1 MAQTLAYRHGPRV
14 AIVRP
19 AGLGFVGL
27 SIVLLG
33 AWAGIVGYVG
43 PNFGYNAT
51 TTVAWS
57 WTTTNWLL
65 HLLPGAVAFVAGLM
79 VVFDARALIASRG
92 LLAMA
97 GALTIAAGAW
107 LVIGPVA
114 AHVFESSPVYGPST
128 ASLAALANKVGAD
141 LGPGLLLAAF
151 GAMSLKS
158 SVPEHEVQLSRVR
171 RTGLETA
178 PTAVSGQEPNVATA
192 PAAVS
197 SADTAAPSS
206 APGMTAPVGGTSATT
221 AAAVTAPASPAATE
235 PPSAVPPPAR
245 ASQPPPPDA
254 PPSERETWPRP

>member
-1 MAQTLAYRHGPRV
+1 MAQTLAYRHWPRV
-14 AIVRP
+14 ATVRP

-43 PNFGYNAT
+43 PDFGYNAT

-79 VVFDARALIASRG
+79 VLFDARAPVASRG

-151 GAMSLKS
+151 GAMSLNS
-158 SVPEHEVQLSRVR
+158 SVPEHEVELSRLR
-171 RTGLETA
+171 RSGPETT

-197 SADTAAPSS
+197 PADSASPVAAS
-206 APGMTAPVGGTSATT
+206 AMTIPVGGAGAT
-221 AAAVTAPASPAATE
+221 AAPAATE
-235 PPSAVPPPAR
+235 PAETPPSLAVSPPAG
-245 ASQPPPPDA
+245 ASQPSPPDA
-254 PPSERETWPRP
+254 PPSERETWPPS